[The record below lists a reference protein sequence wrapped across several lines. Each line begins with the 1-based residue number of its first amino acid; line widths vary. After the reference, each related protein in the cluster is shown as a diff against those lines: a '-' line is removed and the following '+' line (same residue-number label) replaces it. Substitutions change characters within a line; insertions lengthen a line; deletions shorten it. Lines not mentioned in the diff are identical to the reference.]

1 MKAFFAITGLLLA
14 SLIVSLGLTWIVQ
27 GNDFF
32 MYRFFGLRY
41 ENTRREIFEQSK
53 AYRQGMVQEVQN
65 MLFEYEQ
72 ADEGHK
78 AALGSM
84 ILHRAADV
92 PDDAM
97 PADLRASIQQ
107 LREKERNRR

>member
-1 MKAFFAITGLLLA
+1 MKVFFATVGLLLA
-14 SLIVSLGLTWIVQ
+14 ALIVCLGLTWIVQ

-53 AYRQGMVQEVQN
+53 AYRQGTVQEVQN

-78 AALGSM
+78 AALASM
-84 ILHRAADV
+84 ILHRVADV

-107 LREKERNRR
+107 VREEQRSRR

>member
-1 MKAFFAITGLLLA
+1 MKTFFVSAGIFIAFIVLLLG
-14 SLIVSLGLTWIVQ
+14 ITWIFQ

-53 AYRQGMVQEVQN
+53 AYRQGMVQELQN
-65 MLFEYEQ
+65 LLFEYEQ

-78 AALGSM
+78 DALRSM

-92 PDDAM
+92 PDDAI
-97 PADLRASIQQ
+97 PSDLQSTINQ
-107 LREKERNRR
+107 LRQQERDRR

>member
-1 MKAFFAITGLLLA
+1 MKGCLAAIAAWCG
-14 SLIVSLGLTWIVQ
+14 IVILVLGLTWLAQ

-32 MYRFFGLRY
+32 MYRFFGIRY
-41 ENTRREIFEQSK
+41 ENARREIFEQSK
-53 AYRQGMVQEVQN
+53 AYRQGMVQELQN

-72 ADEGHK
+72 ADAKHQS
-78 AALGSM
+78 ALASI

-97 PADLRASIQQ
+97 PSDLRSSIQQ
-107 LREKERNRR
+107 LRQQERDKR